1 MFRHKIAEMPKSTS
15 DRDADD
21 FYRSDAA
28 REFYALKAAALREL
42 SAQCQNAEI
51 REQLL
56 LLSQKYEQL
65 VQISALS
72 QAQPLMGPRRP
83 SMTAIGNSFRAARRA
98 AVRRHARVRKRLLGT
113 YPAFN

>member
-1 MFRHKIAEMPKSTS
+1 MFRHKTAEMPKSTS

-28 REFYALKAAALREL
+28 RKFYALKAAALREL
-42 SAQCQNAEI
+42 SAQCQNADI

-72 QAQPLMGPRRP
+72 TLEPRIQPRRT
-83 SMTAIGNSFRAARRA
+83 SMGAIDHPVRALRRAARA
-98 AVRRHARVRKRLLGT
+98 HRHPSRI